1 MTLKRPRARDLGIK
15 IGRIKTG
22 RYNAITDVAGV
33 RVGHVTL
40 IEGAGKLV
48 PGTGP
53 IRTGVTAILP
63 HGSDLFL
70 EKVTGAV
77 LSINGFGE
85 VTNAEQI
92 HEMGCL
98 EGPIM
103 LTNSLNVARVA
114 DAVIDWSLD
123 RNKAMGTETWGISPV
138 VAETNDMYLNDIR
151 GRHVNRDH
159 VFLAI
164 DSAKGGPVEEG
175 AVGGGT
181 GMICYDFKG
190 GIGTASRKLPD
201 KLGGYA
207 VGVLAQTN
215 FGWRPQLMIDGVP
228 IGRELEH
235 YKPVRRKTIN
245 PPPVTP
251 AQAGGARGAR
261 RPERSAVVSKE
272 AAKQSPS
279 RDLGI
284 ASQKTLAMTRDAR
297 VTDSGSVIV
306 VLATDAPCSTRIL
319 TRLAARAQNG
329 LARTGSH
336 TGNTSGDFVIAFS
349 TPRRKK
355 HFADALTYPAEQII
369 EQGDLINYLFWA
381 VVEATEEAVLNSL
394 FKADTMIGRDDR
406 VVPGLPIEETVEW
419 MKRYGRKEVHL
430 P

>member
-1 MTLKRPRARDLGIK
+1 MTKRPRARDLGIK

-40 IEGAGKLV
+40 IEGSGKLV
-48 PGTGP
+48 PGKGP

-63 HGSDLFL
+63 HGGDLFL

-77 LSINGFGE
+77 LRINGFGE
-85 VTNAEQI
+85 VTNSEQV
-92 HEMGCL
+92 HEMGFI

-114 DAVIDWSLD
+114 DAVIDWALD
-123 RNKAMGTETWGISPV
+123 RNKAMGVETWGISPC

-151 GRHVNRDH
+151 GRHVNREH

-201 KLGGYA
+201 KLGGYTI
-207 VGVLAQTN
+207 GVLVQTN

-235 YKPVRRKTIN
+235 YKPIRRKIAK
-245 PPPVTP
+245 PTP
-251 AQAGGARGAR
+251 RASVPLLPA
-261 RPERSAVVSKE
+261 SASKE
-272 AAKQSPS
+272 SANA
-279 RDLGI
+279 D
-284 ASQKTLAMTRDAR
+284 ALATMPTTPP
-297 VTDSGSVIV
+297 TDGGSVIV

-319 TRLAARAQNG
+319 TRLAMRVQNG

-349 TPRRKK
+349 TTRRKK
-355 HFADALTYPAEQII
+355 HFADALTYTAEQII
-369 EQGDLINYLFWA
+369 EQGDLINHMFWA

-394 FKADTMIGRDDR
+394 FKADTMIGRDDHI
-406 VVPGLPIEETVEW
+406 VPGLPIEETVAL
-419 MKRYGRKEVHL
+419 MHKYGRTQVHL

>member
-1 MTLKRPRARDLGIK
+1 MTKRPRVRDLGIK

-40 IEGAGKLV
+40 IEGAGKLI
-48 PGTGP
+48 PGSGP

-63 HGSDLFL
+63 HGNDLFL

-77 LSINGFGE
+77 LAINGFGE
-85 VTNAEQI
+85 VTNSEQI
-92 HEMGCL
+92 HEMGCI

-151 GRHVNRDH
+151 GRHVQRDH

-201 KLGGYA
+201 KLGGYT
-207 VGVLAQTN
+207 VGILAQTN

-228 IGRELEH
+228 IGRELEQ
-235 YKPVRRKTIN
+235 YKPVRRKPVN
-245 PPPVTP
+245 P
-251 AQAGGARGAR
+251 
-261 RPERSAVVSKE
+261 
-272 AAKQSPS
+272 QS
-279 RDLGI
+279 GI
-284 ASQKTLAMTRDAR
+284 ASRPSTPQQKSAAAPLRTPSATTRDAR
-297 VTDSGSVIV
+297 VLDGGSVIV

-319 TRLAARAQNG
+319 RRLARRAQNG
-329 LARTGSH
+329 LARTGSN

-349 TPRRKK
+349 TSSRKK

-369 EQGDLINYLFWA
+369 EQGDLINYMFWA

-406 VVPGLPIEETVEW
+406 VVPGLPIEETVEL
-419 MKRYGRKEVHL
+419 MKKYGRKEAHL

>member
-1 MTLKRPRARDLGIK
+1 
-15 IGRIKTG
+15 
-22 RYNAITDVAGV
+22 
-33 RVGHVTL
+33 
-40 IEGAGKLV
+40 
-48 PGTGP
+48 
-53 IRTGVTAILP
+53 
-63 HGSDLFL
+63 
-70 EKVTGAV
+70 
-77 LSINGFGE
+77 
-85 VTNAEQI
+85 
-92 HEMGCL
+92 
-98 EGPIM
+98 
-103 LTNSLNVARVA
+103 
-114 DAVIDWSLD
+114 
-123 RNKAMGTETWGISPV
+123 
-138 VAETNDMYLNDIR
+138 MYLNDIR

-201 KLGGYA
+201 KLGGYT
-207 VGVLAQTN
+207 VGILAQTN

-228 IGRELEH
+228 IGRELEQ
-235 YKPVRRKTIN
+235 YKPVRRKTVN
-245 PPPVTP
+245 PPSVIATHPSTP
-251 AQAGGARGAR
+251 QQ
-261 RPERSAVVSKE
+261 KN
-272 AAKQSPS
+272 AAPL
-279 RDLGI
+279 R
-284 ASQKTLAMTRDAR
+284 TRLATPQNSR

-306 VLATDAPCSTRIL
+306 GLATDAPCSTRIL
-319 TRLAARAQNG
+319 TRLARRAQNG

-394 FKADTMIGRDDR
+394 FKAETMIGRDDR
-406 VVPGLPIEETVEW
+406 IVPGLPIEETVAL
-419 MKRYGRKEVHL
+419 MNQYGRKQVHL

>member
-1 MTLKRPRARDLGIK
+1 LGKRPRARDLGIK

-40 IEGAGKLV
+40 IEGSGKLV
-48 PGTGP
+48 PGKGP

-63 HGSDLFL
+63 HGGDLFL

-77 LSINGFGE
+77 LRINGFGE
-85 VTNAEQI
+85 VTNSEQV
-92 HEMGCL
+92 HEMGFI

-123 RNKAMGTETWGISPV
+123 RNKAMGIETWGISPC

-151 GRHVNRDH
+151 GRHVNREH

-201 KLGGYA
+201 KLGGYTI
-207 VGVLAQTN
+207 GVLVQTN

-235 YKPVRRKTIN
+235 YKPVRRKIVN
-245 PPPVTP
+245 PPSVI
-251 AQAGGARGAR
+251 ASR
-261 RPERSAVVSKE
+261 E
-272 AAKQSPS
+272 AAKQSPTQS
-279 RDLGI
+279 VEI
-284 ASQKTLAMTRDAR
+284 ASSQKPLLAMTKSGR
-297 VTDSGSVIV
+297 VTDGGSVIV

-319 TRLAARAQNG
+319 TRLAMRVQNG

-349 TPRRKK
+349 TTRRKK
-355 HFADALTYPAEQII
+355 HFADALTYTAEQII
-369 EQGDLINYLFWA
+369 EQGDLINYMFWA

-394 FKADTMIGRDDR
+394 FKADTMVGRDDH
-406 VVPGLPIEETVEW
+406 VVPGLPIEETVAL
-419 MKRYGRKEVHL
+419 MHKYGRTQVHL

>member
-1 MTLKRPRARDLGIK
+1 
-15 IGRIKTG
+15 
-22 RYNAITDVAGV
+22 
-33 RVGHVTL
+33 
-40 IEGAGKLV
+40 
-48 PGTGP
+48 
-53 IRTGVTAILP
+53 
-63 HGSDLFL
+63 
-70 EKVTGAV
+70 
-77 LSINGFGE
+77 
-85 VTNAEQI
+85 
-92 HEMGCL
+92 
-98 EGPIM
+98 M

-151 GRHVNRDH
+151 GRHVNREH

-201 KLGGYA
+201 KLGGYT
-207 VGVLAQTN
+207 VGILAQTN
-215 FGWRPQLMIDGVP
+215 FGWRPQLVIDGVP
-228 IGRELEH
+228 IGRELEQ
-235 YKPVRRKTIN
+235 YKPVRRKTVN
-245 PPPVTP
+245 PPSVIATHPSTP
-251 AQAGGARGAR
+251 QQ
-261 RPERSAVVSKE
+261 KN
-272 AAKQSPS
+272 AAPL
-279 RDLGI
+279 R
-284 ASQKTLAMTRDAR
+284 TRLATPQNSR

-306 VLATDAPCSTRIL
+306 GLATDAPCSTRIL
-319 TRLAARAQNG
+319 TRLAQRAQNG

-336 TGNTSGDFVIAFS
+336 TGNTSGDFVISFS

-394 FKADTMIGRDDR
+394 FKAETMIGRDDR
-406 VVPGLPIEETVEW
+406 IVPGLPIEETVAL
-419 MKRYGRKEVHL
+419 MNQYGRKQVHL